1 MSSNY
6 GLELSVSVVSRG
18 PTCGA
23 YEISGIKWRRNSAVV
38 VAEYPAK
45 RFLYFSKREAIA
57 AYRAGVKS
65 GDIVAD
71 SFRWQN

>member
-1 MSSNY
+1 MASNY

-23 YEISGIKWRRNSAVV
+23 FEISGIRWRRNSADII
-38 VAEYPAK
+38 AEYPVK

-57 AYRAGVKS
+57 AYRAAVKS

-71 SFRWQN
+71 SFRWQR